1 MERLTDRIAILTGG
15 TGALGSKVLKA
26 LLDEGAKAVCVYF
39 REDQLRDNISLLKD
53 KDYKKRLMFLKA
65 DLTRDKQVEKIVT
78 KTIDGFGGVD
88 ILINVAGGFTYGKLL
103 DTEVKTLDHMM
114 NTNLKSAF
122 IATKAVLPHMIKQ
135 NYGRIVNVSSRP
147 ALKGTKGLGA
157 YAASKAAVLNLT
169 ETTADEVMNYDINVN
184 AILPSTI
191 DTPANRLD
199 MPKADFAKW
208 VKPEDIARVIIFLIS
223 EDSRPITGA
232 GIPVYGRA

>member
-15 TGALGSKVLKA
+15 TGVLGSKVLKA

-53 KDYKKRLMFLKA
+53 KHYKKRLMFLKA
-65 DLTRDKQVEKIVT
+65 DLTREKQVEKIVT

-147 ALKGTKGLGA
+147 ALKGTKGLSA